1 MKIIENL
8 LQKAEQKG
16 FASVNGRIIERDF
29 GYVYKGDLEEK
40 YSIKIIDNTLTFK
53 HWGTVTLVADLS
65 TDTIVEWYGES
76 VSDRDSL
83 NNLIDL
89 LGIKGKF
96 HYYPSKDLFT
106 MEEN

>member
-53 HWGTVTLVADLS
+53 HWGTITLVADLS

-76 VSDRDSL
+76 VSDRDGL

-106 MEEN
+106 LEEN

>member
-29 GYVYKGDLEEK
+29 GCVYKGDLEER
-40 YSIKIIDNTLTFK
+40 YSIKMIDNTLTFK
-53 HWGTVTLVADLS
+53 RWGTVTLVADLS
-65 TDTIVEWYGES
+65 TNTIKEWYGES

-83 NNLIDL
+83 NSLINL
-89 LGIKGKF
+89 LGIDGKF
-96 HYYPSKDLFT
+96 HYYPSKELFT
-106 MEEN
+106 MEGN